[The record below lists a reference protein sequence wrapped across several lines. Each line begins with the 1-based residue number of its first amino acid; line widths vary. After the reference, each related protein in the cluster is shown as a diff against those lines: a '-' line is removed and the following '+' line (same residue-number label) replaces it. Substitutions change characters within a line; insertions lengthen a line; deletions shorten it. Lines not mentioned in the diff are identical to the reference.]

1 MGMVTSCSQQCRQN
15 FLCPQNEG
23 LGLGASCHGKRESGQ
38 GMESTAWAWLQPHA
52 LHICSLDL
60 LETRTQQHGSSL
72 VPALCVFKVF
82 T

>member
-1 MGMVTSCSQQCRQN
+1 MG
-15 FLCPQNEG
+15 
-23 LGLGASCHGKRESGQ
+23 
-38 GMESTAWAWLQPHA
+38 STAWAWLQPHA